1 MVGET
6 VAMGTASSTST
17 DASGLTVGRLVR
29 ILWWRKWTAIG
40 VFGVIVGATAAISLK
55 MPPSYRAVATVLLD
69 VKRGDPVLG
78 PMAPSQMSAGF
89 IGTQVD
95 IINSPRV
102 ATRAIKLLGVEKSE
116 SAREMWV
123 RDGKGRGTIEQFF
136 SEALLRSLEVHPSRE
151 SNVISIQFTGS
162 DPAFAASV
170 ANAFARA
177 YVDVS
182 VDLLADPAR
191 SSARWFEERLGQLRD
206 ALQAKQSLLSDYQK
220 EHKVLATDER
230 IDVETSRLNEL
241 NGQLT
246 AIQGQRAESAS
257 RERQA
262 TGQMASSPDVLQNPV
277 IQNLRSQIA
286 LTEAKLKELGGQI
299 GPNHPQFLRSR
310 AELDTLNA
318 KLNSEMQQVASS
330 VSSSNSVNVQREQEI
345 RAALD
350 DQKKRVLDLRAQRDE
365 VAVLQKDVEN
375 AQKAY
380 DVAAQRLSQT
390 SLESQAQQT
399 NIQVLSEALPPTQKS
414 SPRMRWNLMMAA
426 LFGAVLGV
434 CAAFFHEFSE
444 ERMRDPEDAS
454 RAFGWP
460 VLVQLAPPRRTIGMR
475 ILGVIGLGRRR
486 YEIV

>member
-1 MVGET
+1 M
-6 VAMGTASSTST
+6 AAASPPST
-17 DASGLTVGRLVR
+17 DVSGLTVGRLAR

-40 VFGVIVGATAAISLK
+40 VFAVVVGATAAVSLT
-55 MPPSYRAVATVLLD
+55 MPPSYNAVATVLLD

-78 PMAPSQMSAGF
+78 PMAPSLIPGGF
-89 IGTQVD
+89 IATQVD

-102 ATRAIKLLGVEKSE
+102 ARRAIKLLGIGNSAT
-116 SAREMWV
+116 AREMWM

-136 SEALLRSLEVHPSRE
+136 SDALLRSLEVHPSRE
-151 SNVISIQFTGS
+151 SNVISIQFTGP
-162 DPAFAASV
+162 DPAFTASV

-191 SSARWFEERLGQLRD
+191 SSANWFKEQVSQLRD
-206 ALQAKQSLLSDYQK
+206 ELEAKQARLSDYQQT
-220 EHKVLATDER
+220 HKVLATDER

-241 NGQLT
+241 NAQLT

-262 TGQMASSPDVLQNPV
+262 KGQMASSPDVLQNPV
-277 IQNLRSQIA
+277 IQNLRSEIA
-286 LTEAKLKELGGQI
+286 RAEAKLKELSGQI
-299 GPNHPQFLRSR
+299 GPNHPQFQRSR
-310 AELDTLNA
+310 AELDTLNL
-318 KLNSEMQQVASS
+318 KLNSEMQQVAGS
-330 VSSSNSVNVQREQEI
+330 VSSTNIVNEQREEEI

-350 DQKKRVLDLRAQRDE
+350 AQKKRVLDLRAQRDE

-399 NIQVLSEALPPTQKS
+399 NIQLLSEALPPTAKS
-414 SPRMRWNLMMAA
+414 SPKTRWNLMMAA
-426 LFGAVLGV
+426 LFGSVLGV
-434 CAAFFHEFSE
+434 SAALVREFSDG
-444 ERMRDPEDAS
+444 RMREAEDAARS
-454 RAFGWP
+454 FGWP
-460 VLVQLAPPRRTIGMR
+460 VLAHIPSSRRTIGMR
-475 ILGVIGLGRRR
+475 RRAA
-486 YEIV
+486 